1 WERKLS
7 TDRENHYLSL
17 IGRLKP
23 GVPLSQAQAD
33 ISAIMGR
40 ISQQHVE
47 ATGHTVQLI
56 PLSELVT
63 GPVRQTLLILLGFVG
78 LVLLI
83 ACANVANL
91 LLARSVG
98 RRREIAVRAALGAGR
113 SRIVLQLLTESTLLG
128 ISGGALGL
136 ALAATLLRALVASA
150 PPDLP

>member
-1 WERKLS
+1 GKTINLNNQPVQIVGVLPASFRYSSDIQLWVNPVNTVPEIFSASADWERKLS

-63 GPVRQTLLILLGFVG
+63 GPVRQTLLILLGVVG

-98 RRREIAVRAALGAGR
+98 RRREIA
-113 SRIVLQLLTESTLLG
+113 
-128 ISGGALGL
+128 
-136 ALAATLLRALVASA
+136 
-150 PPDLP
+150 